1 MADGHKLLHS
11 GTLTTIT
18 EKRMKYCTKCK
29 TSKPLSEYWKN
40 RSTKDGYQL
49 WCKPCW
55 YELTSSKLSGK
66 SRGKYLRMR
75 RNGNLMRKYGI
86 TVDEYD
92 RILSKRGGVCK
103 ICSKSSQG
111 ISLAVDHDHQTGRIR
126 GILCENCNRG
136 LGMFKDSPM
145 LLAEAIKY
153 LT

>member
-1 MADGHKLLHS
+1 
-11 GTLTTIT
+11 
-18 EKRMKYCTKCK
+18 
-29 TSKPLSEYWKN
+29 
-40 RSTKDGYQL
+40 
-49 WCKPCW
+49 
-55 YELTSSKLSGK
+55 
-66 SRGKYLRMR
+66 MR

-92 RILSKRGGVCK
+92 RILSKQGGVCK
-103 ICSKSSQG
+103 ICGKSSQG
-111 ISLAVDHDHQTGRIR
+111 VSLAVDHDHQTGRIR